1 MMIIRPRAAISL
13 APTNG
18 VSAPLTSITTRFDR
32 AEGESEHMAL
42 ITLTDVVKE
51 YPSPKRRAPAIRA
64 VDGVSLSIEKGD
76 IYGVIGYSGA
86 GKSTMVRLINALEPT
101 TSGSIHVDGVDI
113 TKLPETKLRSVRAG
127 IGMIFQQFN
136 LFNSRNVAG
145 NVAYPLRV
153 AKTPKAEREKRIAE
167 LLEFVGLSEK
177 ARAFPDQLSGG
188 QKQRVGIARALA
200 TNPSILLADESTSAL
215 DPQTT
220 ADVLQLL
227 KKANEELGVTI
238 IVITHEMDV
247 VKEIASHV
255 AVMEHGKVV
264 EQGEVFDIFAN
275 PKAPA
280 TQRFVSTVVQGVP
293 DSGLRADLSARHPGT
308 LVTLSFRDGRT
319 NQGEALSILHAA
331 GLTFELVYGGMNE
344 IRGRSFGDLTFAIQ
358 GDRAALRGALDR
370 IRELAVVTEF
380 RDAAMG
386 GAA

>member
-1 MMIIRPRAAISL
+1 
-13 APTNG
+13 
-18 VSAPLTSITTRFDR
+18 
-32 AEGESEHMAL
+32 MAL

-51 YPSPKRRAPAIRA
+51 YPAPKRGAPVIRA
-64 VDGVSLSIEKGD
+64 VDGVSLNIEAGD

-153 AKTPKAEREKRIAE
+153 AKTPKAEREKRVAE

-255 AVMEHGKVV
+255 AVMEHGKIV

-275 PKAPA
+275 PEASA
-280 TQRFVSTVVQGVP
+280 TQRFVSTVVQGIP
-293 DSGLRADLSARHPGT
+293 DAELRADLGARHPGT

-319 NQGEALSILHAA
+319 NQGQALRILHEA
-331 GLTFELVYGGMNE
+331 GITVELVYGGMNE
-344 IRGRSFGDLTFAIQ
+344 IRGKSFGDLTFALQ
-358 GDRAALRGALDR
+358 GDADARRRALDE
-370 IRELAVVTEF
+370 IGGLAVVTEF
-380 RDAAMG
+380 DDITAG

>member
-1 MMIIRPRAAISL
+1 
-13 APTNG
+13 
-18 VSAPLTSITTRFDR
+18 
-32 AEGESEHMAL
+32 MAL

-51 YPSPKRRAPAIRA
+51 YPSPKRGAPVIRA
-64 VDGVSLSIEKGD
+64 VDGVSLDIEAGD

-113 TKLPETKLRSVRAG
+113 TKLTETKLRSVRAG

-153 AKTPKAEREKRIAE
+153 AKTPKAERDKRIAE

-227 KKANEELGVTI
+227 KKANQELGVTI

-275 PKAPA
+275 PRAPA
-280 TQRFVSTVVQGVP
+280 TQRFVSTVVQGIP
-293 DSGLRADLSARHPGT
+293 DAELRADLSARHPGT

-319 NQGEALSILHAA
+319 NQAQALRILHDA
-331 GLTFELVYGGMNE
+331 GITVELIYGGMNE
-344 IRGRSFGDLTFAIQ
+344 IRGKSFGDLTFALQ
-358 GDRAALRGALDR
+358 GDADARRRALDE
-370 IRELAVVTEF
+370 ISGLAVVTEF
-380 RDAAMG
+380 DDITAG

>member
-1 MMIIRPRAAISL
+1 
-13 APTNG
+13 
-18 VSAPLTSITTRFDR
+18 
-32 AEGESEHMAL
+32 
-42 ITLTDVVKE
+42 
-51 YPSPKRRAPAIRA
+51 
-64 VDGVSLSIEKGD
+64 
-76 IYGVIGYSGA
+76 
-86 GKSTMVRLINALEPT
+86 MVRLINALEPT

-113 TKLPETKLRSVRAG
+113 TTLSETKLRSVRAG

-227 KKANEELGVTI
+227 KKANQELGVTI

-255 AVMEHGKVV
+255 AVMEHGKIV

-275 PKAPA
+275 PQAPA

-293 DSGLRADLSARHPGT
+293 DAALRSDLNARHPGT

-319 NQGEALSILHAA
+319 NQGQALRILHEA
-331 GLTFELVYGGMNE
+331 GITVELVYGGMNE
-344 IRGRSFGDLTFAIQ
+344 IRGRSFGDLTFALQ
-358 GDRAALRGALDR
+358 GDAAAQRRALDQ

-380 RDAAMG
+380 QDTNAG